1 MHSTTALDN
10 AYLVSIS
17 SNIETVKMKTFSI
30 IIPAYNPGNELIE
43 LVEKILQTD
52 IANIIIV
59 NDGSKDDSN
68 QIFNAIKNLNEKIT
82 VLKHAINLGKG
93 AALKTGLHYA
103 YTHFNNT
110 EGVVT
115 ADADGQHLIKD
126 ILRVGQALIENPKKL
141 VIGVRQFSASGGNAV
156 PMRSKIGNLLT
167 IKLFKLIVGQRVS
180 DTQSGLRGIPLDFIP
195 SLLKINNNGYEFE
208 LNMLIACKYNQ
219 RQIQEIPITTV
230 YIDNNKSSHF
240 NPIFDSLKI
249 YFVLFR
255 FAILSLLT
263 FVLDLTV
270 FAFLSY
276 HGYNILTGQIF
287 GRVAGILFNYPIAKK
302 MVFHCSEN
310 ARFPFLKYLTLVAAN
325 GAISFTL
332 IDYIVAKYSF
342 SPVLIKVLVES
353 LLFLANFAIARDFIF
368 TRKAAYEN

>member
-1 MHSTTALDN
+1 MPYSNIDKAR
-10 AYLVSIS
+10 
-17 SNIETVKMKTFSI
+17 SNIETVKMKTFSV

-43 LVEKILQTD
+43 LVKKILQTD
-52 IANIIIV
+52 ITNIIIV
-59 NDGSKDDSN
+59 NDGSKDDAN
-68 QIFNAIKNLNEKIT
+68 QIFNTVKNLHEKIT

-103 YTHFNNT
+103 YTYFNDT

-115 ADADGQHLIKD
+115 ADADGQHLIED
-126 ILRVGQALIENPKKL
+126 ILRVGQALIENPNKL
-141 VIGVRQFSASGGNAV
+141 VIGVRHFGALGGDNTV
-156 PMRSKIGNLLT
+156 PMRSKLGNLLT
-167 IKLFKLIVGQRVS
+167 IKLFKLIVGQKVS

-195 SLLKINNNGYEFE
+195 LLLKINNNGYEFE
-208 LNMLIACKYNQ
+208 LNMLIACKYNK
-219 RQIQEIPITTV
+219 REIQEIPITTV

-263 FVLDLTV
+263 FILDFSV

-276 HGYNILTGQIF
+276 HGYNILTCQIF
-287 GRVAGILFNYPIAKK
+287 GRVTGILFNYPIAKK
-302 MVFHCSEN
+302 MVFHCSES

-332 IDYIVAKYSF
+332 IDYIVAKYAF